1 MQLEEY
7 KPNSHSYKAEQK
19 EAKEERQKVGKVIT
33 GTVKTKK
40 KTGIS
45 KFAEN
50 FIAGDKGDIKTHMR
64 DELISTGKKT
74 FFNLIVDLIEMA
86 FWGTTGKSRNRNSGS
101 KVSYRSFYEEARDR
115 DHRRREEPRERTIF
129 DYEDWI
135 FDSYGEAEAV
145 RDQLDEIID
154 RYGYVTIADLY
165 DSVDKTAPHT
175 ANKYG
180 WYNLRNAEAV
190 RVRGGGYALKLPKP
204 EPIER

>member
-1 MQLEEY
+1 MQLEDY

-19 EAKEERQKVGKVIT
+19 EAAVEERKKAEKVIT

-40 KTGIS
+40 KSGIS

-50 FIAGDKGDIKTHMR
+50 FIAGDKGDIKTHMK

-101 KVSYRSFYEEARDR
+101 KVSYRSFYEETRDK
-115 DHRRREEPRERTIF
+115 DNRRREEPRVRSNF
-129 DYEDWI
+129 DYEDWV

-145 RDQLDEIID
+145 RDQMDDILE

-165 DSVDKTAPHT
+165 DSVDKTAPYT
-175 ANKYG
+175 SNKYG
-180 WYNLRNAEAV
+180 WYNLRTAEAI
-190 RVRGGGYALKLPKP
+190 RVRGGYALKLPKP